1 MGFFYGQISKD
12 RYQEIQDFAELLWDE
27 YSVNGRIDPIKI
39 LTEKEITHSFR
50 DYGDAFDGLLEYEDG
65 DFHVYL
71 NQSRLVGIG
80 RPRTRFTVSHELGHY
95 FLDKHRNGMISGTLA
110 LPGSF
115 SAYQSDEVVEIEAD
129 HFASHL
135 LMPASLFAKKVASE
149 PVGLKAVL
157 NLSAAFGTSRT
168 ACGVR
173 YLKQEVVPGALFKWN
188 YNGLHWK
195 LLSEEFY
202 RSGFKHSIE
211 KGCNPPVGSATE
223 EALTSLVKPVGV
235 IKRGTCANVWFPN
248 IYTGSDQ
255 NEILVEETISLNR
268 FGALTLV
275 YRAS

>member
-1 MGFFYGQISKD
+1 MGFFYGHISD
-12 RYQEIQDFAELLWDE
+12 ERYREIEDLAEFLWSE
-27 YSVNGRIDPIKI
+27 YSINGRIDPLRI

-65 DFHVYL
+65 EFHVYL
-71 NQSRLVGIG
+71 NQYRLVGIG
-80 RPRTRFTVSHELGHY
+80 RPRTRFTISHELGHY
-95 FLDKHRNGMISGTLA
+95 FIDKHRNGMISGTLA
-110 LPGSF
+110 PPGSF

-149 PVGLKAVL
+149 SVGLKAVL
-157 NLSAAFGTSRT
+157 NLSTAFGTSRT

-173 YLKQEVVPGALFKWN
+173 YLKEEVVPGALFKWN
-188 YNGLHWK
+188 YDGLHWK

-202 RSGFKHSIE
+202 RSGFRHSIE
-211 KGCNPPVGSATE
+211 KGSSAPEGSGTQ

-235 IKRGTCANVWFPN
+235 IKRGTCASVWFPN
-248 IYTGSDQ
+248 IHAGSSQ

-268 FGALTLV
+268 YGALTLV
-275 YRAS
+275 YRAT